1 MQPTRQRTRDEEL
14 TELAAKSQVD
24 GVEIEARCWRIRPD
38 QRYEIELTSGDQR
51 AVVDLP
57 PGATAQLSAR
67 IRQAIDAFRLS
78 LQVRGMSPR

>member
-1 MQPTRQRTRDEEL
+1 M
-14 TELAAKSQVD
+14 
-24 GVEIEARCWRIRPD
+24 EIEARCWRIRPD

-57 PGATAQLSAR
+57 AGATSQLAAR
-67 IRQAIDAFRLS
+67 IRQAMDAFRLS